1 MADVDNRELTDAAG
15 WDRCEDSV
23 MMLDVLNDRQLP
35 RSSFRLLCYEC
46 CRRIEHLLPNDE
58 FRAAVPLVREWAE
71 GRLADQD
78 RAAASDRIEAAIKA
92 DPALLATARSGP
104 DLAAAEAASA
114 VNFALWEDIRG
125 NHGTAEGAGYVL
137 DHASLAVALSQG
149 SQEELGH
156 ERWHDLREA
165 ELRAQADIIR
175 RLFDNPFREPPTGE

>member
-1 MADVDNRELTDAAG
+1 MADVDEWVVTDADG

-23 MMLDVLNDRQLP
+23 MMLDVLIDPKLP
-35 RSSFRLLCYEC
+35 RRLFRLLCYEC
-46 CRRIEHLLPNDE
+46 CRRIEHLLPDDE

-71 GRLADQD
+71 GRLSDQD
-78 RAAASDRIEAAIKA
+78 RAAAGDRIEAAINA
-92 DPALLATARSGP
+92 DPALLATVRSGP

-114 VNFALWEDIRG
+114 VIFALWEDVRG

-149 SQEELGH
+149 SYEELGH

-175 RLFDNPFREPPTGE
+175 RLFDNPFRAIPTG